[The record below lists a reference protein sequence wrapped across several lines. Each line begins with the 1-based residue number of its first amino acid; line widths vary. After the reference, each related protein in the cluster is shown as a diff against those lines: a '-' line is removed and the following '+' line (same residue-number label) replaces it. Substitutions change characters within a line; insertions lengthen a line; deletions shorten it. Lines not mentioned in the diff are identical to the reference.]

1 MSIDPNQTRMV
12 SPDPNATRMPGG
24 DQTSMAAFGKAVE
37 LSCATENIYAF
48 APQSS
53 RTHVMANVVGMGGVM
68 TARMPLNLCL
78 VLDRS
83 GSMEGAPMEF
93 MKKACAYVVDL
104 LEPNDVL
111 SIVAF
116 EETAQLVMPARK
128 VVNKTL
134 VKDHINRLEVGN
146 TTNIFDAIAMGAGQ
160 VASVGS
166 KGYVNRVLLLTDG
179 EPTAGTK
186 DFASIVGQIV
196 EQKSRGITFTA
207 LGFGSEYNEELLAAI
222 AKRSGGNYYYIAR
235 PDLIPEV
242 FRKELQA
249 LMTVV
254 ARNLKLRVAL
264 SKWVQLRQVYGK
276 LPTFA
281 PRSAEVVLSDL
292 ERGETQTALIELE
305 MGPRSGG
312 KYRVAKLELTYD
324 DTVTGRTEIA
334 EADVVLE
341 FTADGAKLA
350 SGINPVV
357 RSEIEVA
364 QASRELERTVMGMRT
379 QQVSTVAAI
388 GELEKTR
395 ALLLNEGRTLQAD
408 EIGSA
413 IADMRS
419 GGAGEKTLM
428 GTILELDRGKS
439 K

>member
-1 MSIDPNQTRMV
+1 MSIDPNQTKMV
-12 SPDPNATRMPGG
+12 SSDPNATRMPGG
-24 DQTSMAAFGKAVE
+24 DQTSMAAFGKSVE
-37 LSCATENIYAF
+37 LSCATENAYAF

-53 RTHVMANVVGMGGVM
+53 RTHVLASVVGMGGVM

-83 GSMEGAPMEF
+83 GSMEGAPLEF

-128 VVNKTL
+128 VVNKAL
-134 VKDHINRLEVGN
+134 VKDHINKLEVGN
-146 TTNIFDAIAMGAGQ
+146 TTNIYDAIAMGAGQ

-254 ARNLKLRVAL
+254 ARNLRLRVEL

-305 MGPRSGG
+305 MGPRAGG
-312 KYRVAKLELTYD
+312 KYRVARLELIYD
-324 DTVTGRTEIA
+324 DTVTGRSETA

-357 RSEIEVA
+357 RSAIEVQ

-395 ALLLNEGRTLQAD
+395 ALLVNQGRTLQAD

-419 GGAGEKTLM
+419 GGAAEKTLM
-428 GTILELDRGKS
+428 GTILELDSGKS